1 MGFWGTFFTVLF
13 AHFVYDL
20 ITGSME
26 ESDQYGLLAQL
37 VAHRTF
43 NPLVPGSSP
52 GWPTIWSFMNLS
64 SLVNIIIAFV
74 TITLVIIFTK
84 ANIDY
89 LLGEKSMIEFLIDVA
104 TLGLA
109 IFVGSV
115 AFDWWRKNHR

>member
-1 MGFWGTFFTVLF
+1 
-13 AHFVYDL
+13 
-20 ITGSME
+20 
-26 ESDQYGLLAQL
+26 
-37 VAHRTF
+37 
-43 NPLVPGSSP
+43 
-52 GWPTIWSFMNLS
+52 MNLS
-64 SLVNIIIAFV
+64 SLVNIVIALATII
-74 TITLVIIFTK
+74 LVIIFTK